1 MIDYSEKR
9 DFLRMD
15 MDCSIEYQVEGEADS
30 YTGQMKNLSAT
41 GIQFTCGHGMAPGS
55 QIAVTVTPLK
65 DITPPMSA
73 DVTVAR
79 CDPQGDGTEYLV
91 AGQITRIY

>member
-1 MIDYSEKR
+1 MVDYSEKR

-15 MDCSIEYQVEGEADS
+15 MDCSLDYKVEGENES
-30 YTGQMKNLSAT
+30 YQGQMKNLSAS
-41 GIQFTCGHGMAPGS
+41 GIQFTCGHGMPPGS
-55 QIAVTVTPLK
+55 QIHVTLTPLN

-79 CDPQGDGTEYLV
+79 CDPESGSGFLV